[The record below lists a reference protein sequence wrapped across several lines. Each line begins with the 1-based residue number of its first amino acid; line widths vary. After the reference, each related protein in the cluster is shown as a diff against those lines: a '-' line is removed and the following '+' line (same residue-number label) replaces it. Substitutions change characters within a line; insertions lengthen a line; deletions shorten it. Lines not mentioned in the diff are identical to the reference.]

1 MKFHYKYQSSSLDWG
16 HQFHDVT
23 INENLPISYKATTFP
38 EFQSIIWE
46 VDIVI
51 YAGKS
56 LLFRKPTG
64 NITIFNKEH
73 PDRNYVYMTGQCERL
88 PGLTWPWPF
97 QTI

>member
-1 MKFHYKYQSSSLDWG
+1 M
-16 HQFHDVT
+16 
-23 INENLPISYKATTFP
+23 
-38 EFQSIIWE
+38 
-46 VDIVI
+46 
-51 YAGKS
+51 
-56 LLFRKPTG
+56 KPTG